1 MNDNVAKVIAENGYY
16 GSLDKKP
23 ATEQELFSLQEE
35 FLNRRDKY
43 DKEVQEWIKDTS
55 KPKPV
60 DTSIEIWSKML
71 AIIYNYA
78 ASLIKKRNTGKKY
91 TEPDEISDKA
101 FEAAF
106 KFMSAY
112 NRRPNFAI
120 GASFAGNLMWKVLE
134 ATSEDKKISLNQPT
148 SYDAQLELLDTL
160 QEDTF
165 THVGGLR
172 NLSSNPEEA
181 FIANNED
188 IIGEILNEL
197 DQEVGKKSKL
207 AFLARLYL
215 IINLRVPRTRHI
227 KRLFLENWAQEY
239 KVEQV
244 LESTVL
250 EVFNRYGGRVSK
262 ELSDPNAGQ
271 YE

>member
-1 MNDNVAKVIAENGYY
+1 MNENVAKVIAENGYY

-23 ATEQELFSLQEE
+23 ATEQELFLLQEE
-35 FLNRRDKY
+35 FLNRRDDY
-43 DKEVQEWIKDTS
+43 DRKVQEWIKDTS

-60 DTSIEIWSKML
+60 DTSLEIWSKML

-91 TEPDEISDKA
+91 IEPDDIADKA

-112 NRRPNFAI
+112 NRRPDFAI

-148 SYDAQLELLDTL
+148 SYDAQLELIDTL
-160 QEDTF
+160 QEDDF
-165 THVGGLR
+165 THIGGLR
-172 NLSSNPEEA
+172 NVSLNPED
-181 FIANNED
+181 IYITNNEN
-188 IIGEILNEL
+188 IIGEILDEL
-197 DQEVGKKSKL
+197 DQEVGKSSKL

-215 IINLRVPRTRHI
+215 LINLRVPRTRHI

-250 EVFNRYGGRVSK
+250 EVFNRYGGYIAK
-262 ELSDPNAGQ
+262 ELSNP
-271 YE
+271 

>member
-23 ATEQELFSLQEE
+23 ATEQELFLLQEE
-35 FLNRRDKY
+35 FLNRRDDY
-43 DKEVQEWIKDTS
+43 DRKVQEWIKDTS

-60 DTSIEIWSKML
+60 DTSLEIWSKML

-78 ASLIKKRNTGKKY
+78 ASLIKKRNTGKRY
-91 TEPDEISDKA
+91 IEPDDIADKA

-112 NRRPNFAI
+112 NRRPDFAI

-148 SYDAQLELLDTL
+148 SYDAQIELIDTL
-160 QEDTF
+160 QEDDF
-165 THVGGLR
+165 THIGGLK
-172 NLSSNPEEA
+172 NISLNPED
-181 FIANNED
+181 IYITNNEN
-188 IIGEILNEL
+188 IIGEILEEL
-197 DQEVGKKSKL
+197 DQEVGKSSKL

-215 IINLRVPRTRHI
+215 LINLRVPRTRHI

-250 EVFNRYGGRVSK
+250 EVFNRYGGYIAK
-262 ELSDPNAGQ
+262 ELSNPN
-271 YE
+271 

>member
-1 MNDNVAKVIAENGYY
+1 MNENVAKVIAENGYY

-23 ATEQELFSLQEE
+23 ATEQELFLLQEE
-35 FLNRRDKY
+35 FLNRRDDY
-43 DKEVQEWIKDTS
+43 DRKVQEWIKDTS

-60 DTSIEIWSKML
+60 DTSLEIWSKML

-91 TEPDEISDKA
+91 IEPDDIADKA

-112 NRRPNFAI
+112 NRRPDFAI

-148 SYDAQLELLDTL
+148 SYDAQLELIDTL
-160 QEDTF
+160 QEDDF
-165 THVGGLR
+165 THIGGLR
-172 NLSSNPEEA
+172 NVSLNPED
-181 FIANNED
+181 IYITNNENL
-188 IIGEILNEL
+188 IGEILDEL
-197 DQEVGKKSKL
+197 DQEVGKSSKL

-215 IINLRVPRTRHI
+215 LINLRVPRTRHI

-250 EVFNRYGGRVSK
+250 EVFNRYGGYIAK
-262 ELSDPNAGQ
+262 ELSNP
-271 YE
+271 

>member
-23 ATEQELFSLQEE
+23 ATEQELFLLQEE
-35 FLNRRDKY
+35 FLNRRDDY
-43 DKEVQEWIKDTS
+43 DRKVQEWIKDTS

-60 DTSIEIWSKML
+60 DTSLEIWSKML

-78 ASLIKKRNTGKKY
+78 ASLIKKRNTGKRY
-91 TEPDEISDKA
+91 IEPDDIADKA

-112 NRRPNFAI
+112 NRRPDFAI

-148 SYDAQLELLDTL
+148 SYDAQIELIDTL
-160 QEDTF
+160 QEDNF
-165 THVGGLR
+165 THIGGLR
-172 NLSSNPEEA
+172 NVSLNPEDVY
-181 FIANNED
+181 ITNNEN
-188 IIGEILNEL
+188 IIGEILEEL
-197 DQEVGKKSKL
+197 DQEVGKSSKL

-215 IINLRVPRTRHI
+215 LINLRVPRTRHI

-250 EVFNRYGGRVSK
+250 EVFNRYGGYIAK
-262 ELSDPNAGQ
+262 ELSNPN
-271 YE
+271 